1 MDKLKILII
10 TNLYPPQVIGGYE
23 RQIAECVR
31 LLHRRGHT
39 VLVLTSNAQDYT
51 SNCENTDSEPVVFRS
66 LNLCGVWTDQG
77 NQWLSIDKVAERT
90 FINRKTLALELQA
103 FKPDICLAGNIDFLG
118 LELVEKILADG
129 IPVAHYLMN
138 QLPGYPAVLTPKS
151 SLYQYITC
159 SNWIQ
164 QSLMQKGYP
173 VETAQTIYPGAAVE
187 EFYQAEL
194 PPRDRLRITYASSVM
209 PYKGADVLINA
220 LCLLH
225 AEGVEFS
232 ATFAGGSLMPEFVK
246 ALKKFVESKGL
257 QNHIHFAGVLSRK
270 ELQQLYR
277 TQNVLVLPSRFQEP
291 FSISLLE
298 AMSAGLTIV
307 TSNTGG
313 SPEAVEHGQ
322 TGLIFESEKPLDLAN
337 NLRYLLSNPEQW
349 EAMTRQGQQRALSQF
364 SLTSTVEQLEAVLF
378 HLAHQSKSPVFN

>member
-1 MDKLKILII
+1 MDQLKILII

-23 RQIAECVR
+23 RQIADCVR

-39 VLVLTSNAQDYT
+39 VLVLTSNTQDYT
-51 SNCENTDSEPVVFRS
+51 SNCENTDLEPVVCRC
-66 LNLCGVWTDQG
+66 LNLCGVWTNQG
-77 NQWLSIDKVAERT
+77 NQWLSIDEVAEKT
-90 FINRKTLALELQA
+90 FINRKTLALKLQA

-164 QSLMQKGYP
+164 QSLKQNGYP
-173 VETAQTIYPGAAVE
+173 VETAQTIYLGAAVE

-225 AEGVEFS
+225 AKGVEFS
-232 ATFAGGSLMPEFVK
+232 ATFAGGSLMPEFVEE
-246 ALKKFVESKGL
+246 LKKFVESKGM
-257 QNHIHFAGVLSRK
+257 QNQIQFSGVLSRQ
-270 ELQQLYR
+270 ELQHLYR

-298 AMSAGLTIV
+298 AMSAGLAIV

-313 SPEAVEHGQ
+313 SPEAVEYGQ
-322 TGLIFESEKPLDLAN
+322 TGLIFESENSLDLASK
-337 NLRYLLSNPEQW
+337 LFYLLRNPDKW

-364 SLTSTVEQLEAVLF
+364 SLSRTVEQLEAALF
-378 HLAHQSKSPVFN
+378 QLAHQSKSPVFN

>member
-1 MDKLKILII
+1 
-10 TNLYPPQVIGGYE
+10 
-23 RQIAECVR
+23 
-31 LLHRRGHT
+31 

-118 LELVEKILADG
+118 IELVEKILADG
-129 IPVAHYLMN
+129 IPVAHFLMN
-138 QLPGYPAVLTPKS
+138 EFPGYPAELTPKS

-313 SPEAVEHGQ
+313 SPEAVDHGQ

>member
-39 VLVLTSNAQDYT
+39 VLVLTSNTQDYT

-66 LNLCGVWTDQG
+66 LNLCGVWTHQG

-118 LELVEKILADG
+118 IELVEKILADG
-129 IPVAHYLMN
+129 IPVAHFLMN
-138 QLPGYPAVLTPKS
+138 EFPGYPAELTPKS
-151 SLYQYITC
+151 SLYQYISC